1 MPPAIASVVFVLGIV
16 GLFWL
21 DRDRDTQTSKALW
34 IPVIWLAIA
43 ASRPVSA
50 WFNMS
55 PPTGQPSAYL
65 EGSPVDRV
73 VLAALLTLGLI
84 VLIKRG
90 RQVSSLLKAN
100 VAIILFFA
108 YCAIS
113 TSWSDFPAVSFK
125 RWIKALGDLV
135 MVLIVLSDID
145 PAAAVKRLLARTS
158 FLLIPFSMLVIKY
171 YPALGRGY
179 NHFTWVPYYSGVA
192 TDKNS
197 LGLLCLVCALG
208 AAWQVYSA
216 LHSEET
222 PHKRRH
228 LIAQSVLLTM
238 AVWVLWTANS
248 VTSLSCFVM
257 GVLIIVATR
266 GFKLDRKPIAAHI
279 LVFVVLLF
287 SFSVVFLD
295 AANVLLE
302 VLGRNPTLTGRTDIW
317 THVIPLNPNPLL
329 GAGYESFWLGERLEK
344 MWSIYWWHPNEAHNG
359 YLEIFLNLG
368 WIGVVLLA
376 ILMVTG
382 YRNAFAE
389 FRSSP
394 ETGRIKLAY
403 FVAAAAYSFSE
414 AGFRELSPIWFFF
427 LLATAA
433 VPTPLP
439 APEIASEFDFSLAD
453 DSANSMSSFGAA
465 ANLELQQ
472 EYVDEEIT

>member
-1 MPPAIASVVFVLGIV
+1 MPPAIATVVFALGIA

-21 DRDRDTQTSKALW
+21 NRNREIHTSKALW
-34 IPVIWLAIA
+34 IPVIWVLIA
-43 ASRPVSA
+43 ASRPVSS
-50 WFNMS
+50 WLNMT
-55 PPTGQPSAYL
+55 PPTDQPSAYL
-65 EGSPVDRV
+65 EGSPIDRF
-73 VLAALLTLGLI
+73 VLAALLTLGLV
-84 VLIKRG
+84 VLIRRG
-90 RQVSSLLKAN
+90 QQVSNLLKAN
-100 VAIILFFA
+100 VPIILFFA

-135 MVLIVLSDID
+135 MVLIVLSDVD
-145 PAAAVKRLLARTS
+145 PAAAIKRLLARTS

-179 NHFTWVPYYSGVA
+179 NHYTWTPYYSGVA

-208 AAWQVYSA
+208 AVWQVYGA
-216 LHSEET
+216 PHSEET
-222 PHKRRH
+222 PRKRRH
-228 LIAQSVLLTM
+228 LIAQGALLAM

-257 GVLIIVATR
+257 GTLVLVATR
-266 GFKLDRKPIAAHI
+266 RFKLHRKATAAHI
-279 LVFVVLLF
+279 LVLVVLLF

-295 AANVLLE
+295 VASVLLE
-302 VLGRNPTLTGRTDIW
+302 ALGRNPTLTGRTDVW

-329 GAGYESFWLGERLEK
+329 GAGYESFWLGERLQK

-359 YLEIFLNLG
+359 YLEVFLNLG
-368 WIGVVLLA
+368 WIGVVLLGA
-376 ILMVTG
+376 LMVTG

-394 ETGRIKLAY
+394 ETGRVKLAY
-403 FVAAAAYSFSE
+403 FVAAATYSFSE
-414 AGFRELSPIWFFF
+414 AGFRELSPIWVSF

-433 VPTPLP
+433 VPALIP
-439 APEIASEFDFSLAD
+439 APEVAPEFDLSLAD

-465 ANLELQQ
+465 ASLELQQ